1 MEPKY
6 DNKILKLIQDIYQDY
21 CLAPDELPKTNFFR
35 LMFENKL
42 IDVCDYNIFYLNH
55 YINELI
61 QEKDY
66 LTYEQFLVLLFFI
79 YGQQLK
85 ILKTQKIDEETFSN
99 LMTNEREKHQEKQA
113 NNEQNT
119 ELDQEFPPDINEM
132 NIDSY
137 KVIIKQE
144 RVSFSNNTI
153 IKVLKLIRG
162 DNLNYVD
169 IVIPDYQDQEKLM
182 NHILTSESINFS
194 KNYSDPLYHIFCGN
208 SSFLPEKNIQLMNIS
223 DLIRIIWEKNI
234 YNNIES
240 EVIARNLY
248 YFLYPLKISLSN
260 KTVADKFFNIFD
272 DPKLKNNPDLVQE
285 HFSSINLDSKKI
297 NFTFST
303 FVLIMTTFSMNI
315 PENEGKDLLKALQ
328 HFYEIILEIENN
340 DIFNKM
346 DNINESTAKL
356 DDENLWPE
364 SKILN
369 EAKRMQKN
377 ADKFDKDFLLDS
389 LTLLDKDLP
398 EMNSLIKAT
407 QSAMPTQANNI
418 FNNKYKQEVLK
429 FPLQTLKV
437 QLDELQ
443 KKKIEDSYN
452 AQIEKFKGAKK
463 SNGRDPPPKPMFF
476 EDLPD
481 VEFEEFKYFGNKT
494 IETLKQRF
502 LKNSFKEIMMNS
514 NVYPCLIKEVMI
526 IPKKLHVEVLVYH
539 KKTKKLNIIYIY

>member
-6 DNKILKLIQDIYQDY
+6 DNKILKIIQDIFNDY
-21 CLAPDELPKTNFFR
+21 SLAPDELPKTNFFR

-55 YINELI
+55 YVNELI
-61 QEKDY
+61 QDKDY

-85 ILKTQKIDEETFSN
+85 MLKTQKIDEETFSN
-99 LMTNEREKHQEKQA
+99 LMTNERENYNEKQA
-113 NNEQNT
+113 NNEQNN
-119 ELDQEFPPDINEM
+119 ELDRQLPNDINEM
-132 NIDSY
+132 TIDSY
-137 KVIIKQE
+137 KVIIDKEQ
-144 RVSFSNNTI
+144 VSFVNNTI
-153 IKVLKLIRG
+153 IRVLKLIRE
-162 DNLNYVD
+162 DNNNYVD
-169 IVIPDYQDQEKLM
+169 IVIPDYQDQEKLL
-182 NHILTSESINFS
+182 NHVLTSESINFS

-240 EVIARNLY
+240 EVIAKNLI
-248 YFLYPLKISLSN
+248 YFMCPVKINLSKKN
-260 KTVADKFFNIFD
+260 IAEKFYNIFD

-285 HFSSINLDSKKI
+285 HFLAINIDSKKI

-303 FVLIMTTFSMNI
+303 FVLIMSTFAINI
-315 PENEGKDLLKALQ
+315 PENEGKGLLEALG
-328 HFYEIILEIENN
+328 HFYKTVLEIEIN

-346 DNINESTAKL
+346 DNINENTANL
-356 DDENLWPE
+356 IDENQWHE
-364 SKILN
+364 SKTLS
-369 EAKRMQKN
+369 EAKRMQN
-377 ADKFDKDFLLDS
+377 NPDKFDKDFLLDS

-398 EMNSLIKAT
+398 EMNSLIKST
-407 QSAMPTQANNI
+407 QNSMPTQANNL
-418 FNNKYKQEVLK
+418 FNNKYKKEVLK

-437 QLDELQ
+437 ELDEIA
-443 KKKIEDSYN
+443 KKKTEDSDN
-452 AQIEKFKGAKK
+452 AKIEKLKGAKK
-463 SNGRDPPPKPMFF
+463 SNGREPPPKPMFF

-526 IPKKLHVEVLVYH
+526 IPKKLHVEVLLSYLYF
-539 KKTKKLNIIYIY
+539 KKKI